1 MITGKDIT
9 LNDDGSRIVQIQSD
23 SFTIQYK
30 IDKDNR
36 FDPTA
41 SIIVSRLQD
50 KKLVAS
56 YIIEMDGSTG
66 DIHILQRKCEK

>member
-9 LNDDGSRIVQIQSD
+9 LNDDGSRIVEIQSD
-23 SFTIQYK
+23 SFTIQHK

-41 SIIVSRLQD
+41 SIIISQLQD
-50 KKLVAS
+50 KN
-56 YIIEMDGSTG
+56 
-66 DIHILQRKCEK
+66 